1 VEKSPDNTKREW
13 ASVKLHREFA
23 RWLKIEAVKKD
34 VYMGDLLEQLV
45 KQAVGSAPWRRGD
58 GRSR

>member
-1 VEKSPDNTKREW
+1 MEKSPDNTKREW

-45 KQAVGSAPWRRGD
+45 KQAVGSAPWKRK
-58 GRSR
+58 